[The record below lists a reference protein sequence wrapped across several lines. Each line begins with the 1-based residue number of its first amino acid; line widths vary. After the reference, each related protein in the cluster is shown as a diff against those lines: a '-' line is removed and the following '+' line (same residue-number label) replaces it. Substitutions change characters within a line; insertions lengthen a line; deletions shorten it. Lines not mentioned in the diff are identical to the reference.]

1 MTPQIRI
8 TYRPNSTPLPY
19 TASPFKLLCS
29 DICLALRY
37 AWALPFAFLPLRIGR
52 TDHLDELYPSVRTG
66 VSAGSQVVLAVYQ
79 VLFLLSIP
87 VAIIF
92 MVPGLWAFLYIIT
105 VVTLNHVF
113 CMVVLNGSQ
122 RLIVSQVPVPEQPSH
137 SDERWFFI
145 NGIAGRSV
153 VHKHHPLHSCVPYSC
168 RSSHSWVQQNV
179 DQLSYTFGRKITGI
193 HNRTYGQV
201 ATQSITIFVLTNSIS
216 RSGFVFDL
224 IECLI
229 QRCFSYATGDI
240 RSAYPL
246 VKNALLDPTC
256 RKVVFILHSQGGIE
270 GGLVIDWLLD
280 ALPQELLQHLE
291 VYTFANAANHFNN
304 PTRKWLS
311 KTNGL
316 YSSRPSEQD
325 RSVGYIE
332 HYANT
337 VDIVAWIGVFHFINI
352 PNRYMGRLFVHP
364 GSGHLLNQHYLDPMF
379 TLGPDHKVLENN
391 SFMDMEV
398 ETSSEKMPEDDCEQT
413 LLPIS
418 DSQGSPD
425 KIDSQVLRVK
435 DFSRLWKYR
444 NGGSPTD

>member
-87 VAIIF
+87 IAIIF
-92 MVPGLWAFLYIIT
+92 MVPGLWIFLYIVT

-145 NGIAGRSV
+145 NGIAG
-153 VHKHHPLHSCVPYSC
+153 
-168 RSSHSWVQQNV
+168 SHSWVQQNV

-193 HNRTYGQV
+193 HNRT
-201 ATQSITIFVLTNSIS
+201 
-216 RSGFVFDL
+216 SGFVFDL

-256 RKVVFILHSQGGIE
+256 QKVVFILHSQGGIE

-280 ALPQELLQHLE
+280 ALPHDLLQHLE

-316 YSSRPSEQD
+316 HSSGPSEQD

-398 ETSSEKMPEDDCEQT
+398 ETNSEKMPEDDCEQT

-425 KIDSQVLRVK
+425 KIDSQVLRVR

>member
-8 TYRPNSTPLPY
+8 TYRPNSTPLSY
-19 TASPFKLLCS
+19 TASPFKLLCR

-66 VSAGSQVVLAVYQ
+66 VSAGFQVLLAVYQ

-92 MVPGLWAFLYIIT
+92 MVPGVWIFLYILAT
-105 VVTLNHVF
+105 VTLNHVF

-122 RLIVSQVPVPEQPSH
+122 RLIVSRVPVPEQPSH

-145 NGIAGRSV
+145 NGIAG
-153 VHKHHPLHSCVPYSC
+153 
-168 RSSHSWVQQNV
+168 SHSWVQQNV

-201 ATQSITIFVLTNSIS
+201 ATQSITIVLANSIF

-256 RKVVFILHSQGGIE
+256 QKVVFILHSQGGIE

-280 ALPQELLQHLE
+280 ALPHDLLQHLE

-304 PTRKWLS
+304 PTRKWFPKS
-311 KTNGL
+311 NGSH
-316 YSSRPSEQD
+316 SSTLLEQD
-325 RSVGYIE
+325 RSVGFIE

-391 SFMDMEV
+391 PFMDMEV
-398 ETSSEKMPEDDCEQT
+398 ETNSEKMPEEDCEQT
-413 LLPIS
+413 LLPTS

>member
-19 TASPFKLLCS
+19 TASPFKLLWS

-52 TDHLDELYPSVRTG
+52 TDHLDELYPSARTG
-66 VSAGSQVVLAVYQ
+66 ISAGSQVLLAVYQ
-79 VLFLLSIP
+79 VLFLLSVPI
-87 VAIIF
+87 AIIL
-92 MVPGLWAFLYIIT
+92 MVPGLWIFLYIVT

-113 CMVVLNGSQ
+113 CMVLLNGFQ

-137 SDERWFFI
+137 SGERWFFI
-145 NGIAGRSV
+145 NGIAG
-153 VHKHHPLHSCVPYSC
+153 
-168 RSSHSWVQQNV
+168 SHSWVQQNV

-193 HNRTYGQV
+193 HNRT
-201 ATQSITIFVLTNSIS
+201 
-216 RSGFVFDL
+216 SGFVFDL
-224 IECLI
+224 IECVI

-240 RSAYPL
+240 RAAYPL

-256 RKVVFILHSQGGIE
+256 QKVVFILHSQGGIE

-280 ALPQELLQHLE
+280 ALPHDVLQHLE

-311 KTNGL
+311 KANGSHSCRL
-316 YSSRPSEQD
+316 SEQN

-352 PNRYMGRLFVHP
+352 PNRYMGRFFVHP

-391 SFMDMEV
+391 PFMDMEV
-398 ETSSEKMPEDDCEQT
+398 ETNSQKMPEDDCEET

-425 KIDSQVLRVK
+425 KTDDQVLRVK